1 MPAMPRPD
9 RAPTFRELSKQFLAD
24 RQLMTRRIGGPGA
37 ARRIV
42 AYGTRRDTALR
53 QGTAPSSTPFPWG
66 ASPTSFEPEED
77 PSVDY
82 SAMDA
87 AVKED
92 IAGRV
97 AMAVLEV
104 ENLAMLAQLPD
115 HAFQSIMKLRQELR
129 QLVEDLGG
137 HPAVT

>member
-1 MPAMPRPD
+1 M
-9 RAPTFRELSKQFLAD
+9 
-24 RQLMTRRIGGPGA
+24 
-37 ARRIV
+37 
-42 AYGTRRDTALR
+42 
-53 QGTAPSSTPFPWG
+53 
-66 ASPTSFEPEED
+66 
-77 PSVDY
+77 DY